1 MERWLSK
8 SRVLQGL
15 CVLMLIAAFNRRD
28 PMAYGVF
35 LFLAVICAL
44 GYLLPWLSLRG
55 MQLRWLGQ
63 EAPQVTEGQAYPL
76 HLVLERHARWPAFLV
91 DIEAEWVWASQRLV
105 MRHTVALVRRGRSVA
120 LEQLCTFPCRG
131 VYRLES
137 VCLASG
143 FPLGLLRAQ
152 LRLHTPELEVQVLPQ
167 PSPFVW
173 PLPWTVTADPLGE
186 RATRHLGPSMEL
198 GLLRAYQ
205 DGEPLGRV
213 SWRASARA
221 GQLVIQHFQQ
231 TGSLRLHVLVAVP
244 DAHACG
250 QPDSDGE
257 QAIRLAAGI
266 VAAAQAHH
274 VQLRLHLPLHAEP
287 LTDPT
292 AALLA
297 LAGAP
302 AVPDSLPAVVHQALP
317 QLQAGEQL
325 AVVLPASL
333 PAPLVLQS
341 LLALDGRGGPVLVCL
356 AHGAA
361 AGAATPQALAQALAQ
376 AGYLIHTEGA

>member
-8 SRVLQGL
+8 SRVLLGL
-15 CVLMLIAAFNRRD
+15 CALMLIAAFNRRD

-35 LFLAVICAL
+35 LFLAVICTL

-63 EAPQVTEGQAYPL
+63 ETPQVTEGQVYPL
-76 HLVLERHARWPAFLV
+76 HLVLERRARWPAFLV
-91 DIEAEWVWASQRLV
+91 EIEAEWVWASQRLV
-105 MRHTVALVRRGRSVA
+105 MRHTVALVRRGRPVA

-131 VYRLES
+131 VYRLQS
-137 VCLASG
+137 VRLASG
-143 FPLGLLRAQ
+143 FPLGLPRAQ
-152 LRLHTPELEVQVLPQ
+152 LQMPTPELAVQVLPQ

-173 PLPWTVTADPLGE
+173 PLPWTVTADPQGE
-186 RATRHLGPSMEL
+186 RSTRHLGPSMEL
-198 GLLRAYQ
+198 GLLRTYQ

-244 DAHACG
+244 DAQACG

-257 QAIRLAAGI
+257 QTMRLAAGI

-274 VQLRLHLPLHAEP
+274 VQLRLHLPPHAEA
-287 LTDPT
+287 LTDPA

-297 LAGAP
+297 LAAAP
-302 AVPDSLPAVVHQALP
+302 AVSDSLPVVVHQALP
-317 QLQAGEQL
+317 LLQAG
-325 AVVLPASL
+325 ASVVVVLPASL
-333 PAPLVLQS
+333 PSPQVLQ
-341 LLALDGRGGPVLVCL
+341 ALQGLRARGGPVLVCL
-356 AHGAA
+356 AQGA
-361 AGAATPQALAQALAQ
+361 AGAATPQVLAPALAQ
-376 AGYLIHTEGA
+376 AGYLTHTEVA